1 MPARL
6 IALLLCCCA
15 AAYTARAQGADAAAA
30 RPKADPNKFALIVS
44 GASGEEA
51 YAKQFA
57 EWTKRLHGALVGK
70 LGFADERVTVLTE
83 APAGGAQSQATAE
96 GLRRAFAALR
106 GAAGPDS
113 TVFIFL
119 IGHGSFD
126 GKQAKFGL
134 VGPDMTA
141 AEYAKLVDGITARR
155 LVVFQMASA
164 SGEFVKALAG
174 RGRIVV
180 AATRNGQEQNAT
192 RFAEYFLG
200 ALDGRDSDADQ
211 NGRVS
216 VFEAS
221 AYAARQTA
229 EHYQRAGRLATEHA
243 VLEDNGDG
251 VGSTPG
257 GEPDGALARTTY
269 FDSLTAEQAAASA
282 EVGRLVRER
291 EQFEEEIEQ
300 LKARK
305 RQLREDAYEAELER
319 LFVGLAKVN
328 RQIKRAAR

>member
-1 MPARL
+1 MPVRFT
-6 IALLLCCCA
+6 ALLLCCFA
-15 AAYTARAQGADAAAA
+15 ATVWPRAQTAEAAP

-57 EWTKRLHGALVGK
+57 EWTKRLRGALVGR
-70 LGFADERVTVLTE
+70 LGFAEERVTVLTE
-83 APAGGAQSQATAE
+83 TPAGGAEAQATAE

-113 TVFIFL
+113 TVFVFL

-134 VGPDMTA
+134 VGPDVTA
-141 AEYAKLVDGITARR
+141 AEYAKLVDGIAARR
-155 LVVFQMASA
+155 VVLFNMASA

-180 AATRNGQEQNAT
+180 TATRNGQEQNAT
-192 RFAEYFLG
+192 RFAEHFLG
-200 ALDGRDSDADQ
+200 ALDAHDSDADQ

-216 VFEAS
+216 VLEACV
-221 AYAARQTA
+221 YAARLTA

-282 EVGRLVRER
+282 EVARLLRER

-305 RQLREDAYEAELER
+305 RQMREDAYEAELEK

-328 RQIKRAAR
+328 RNIKRAAR

>member
-1 MPARL
+1 MLARL

-15 AAYTARAQGADAAAA
+15 AGYSARAQTPDAAP
-30 RPKADPNKFALIVS
+30 RQKADPNKFALIVS

-57 EWTKRLHGALVGK
+57 VWTKRLHGTLVGK
-70 LGFADERVTVLTE
+70 LGFAEERVTVLTE
-83 APAGGAQSQATAE
+83 TPAGTAQAQATAE

-106 GAAGPDS
+106 AATGPDS

-119 IGHGSFD
+119 IGHGTFD

-155 LVVFQMASA
+155 VVVFQMASA
-164 SGEFVKALAG
+164 SGEFVKELAG

-192 RFAEYFLG
+192 RFAEHFLG
-200 ALDGRDSDADQ
+200 ALDGHDSDADQ

-221 AYAARQTA
+221 ACAARQTA

-251 VGSTPG
+251 VGSPPG

-269 FDSLTAEQAAASA
+269 FDSLTAEQAAATA
-282 EVGRLVRER
+282 EVGRLLRER

-305 RQLREDAYEAELER
+305 RQMREDAYESELER

-328 RQIKRAAR
+328 RSIKRAAR